1 MADFITVMTDAGLG
15 LISDLIEDEDSIEFT
30 SLVVGNGT
38 YEASEKTF
46 ANLKTKTALKSLKET
61 YAISMGE
68 RTSAEDVRLQSN
80 IANYDPQSGQ
90 ALFNEGFY
98 VNEIGVMARPKSGGT
113 AILFSISV
121 TTQAQGDYLP
131 HYEGTNPVEM
141 VQDVLV
147 KVSNQSTVTFNYTA
161 SAFALASNVAEEF
174 FKTWYG
180 LYGKTTVID
189 KDSQDHTRI
198 TETATDGTAATTIIV
213 KTSQT
218 VTTITTTI
226 VSGDDTYVKTVTIT
240 KSSSGTTIVESYT
253 QS

>member
-30 SLVVGNGT
+30 SLVVGDGT

-80 IANYDPQSGQ
+80 IANYDPQTGQ

-113 AILFSISV
+113 EILFSISV

-147 KVSNQSTVTFNYTA
+147 KVSNQSSVTFTYSA
-161 SAFALASNVAEEF
+161 SAFALASNLSGHISAAVTDNDGVHGLRLNSQKLQYKNGE
-174 FKTWYG
+174 TWADVPMGNDIG
-180 LYGKTTVID
+180 LAIKNGKICQTFG
-189 KDSQDHTRI
+189 
-198 TETATDGTAATTIIV
+198 TE
-213 KTSQT
+213 
-218 VTTITTTI
+218 
-226 VSGDDTYVKTVTIT
+226 
-240 KSSSGTTIVESYT
+240 
-253 QS
+253 